1 MHNSTSDISDEV
13 IQKLNDSANR
23 VQINKFRE
31 TFNSLSNDHK
41 QCYLNITTLNGHAMA
56 MSFILVVVAKDQ
68 AVSTFRD
75 LLEKNQGFVFKVLS
89 NIAGHYSTI
98 LFKALFGRLN
108 QYKEEHIKHVIEK
121 QKSLSAIFSILNA
134 MEEQE
139 AVSTFHDLLERN
151 QDFAFSVL
159 RKISTHKLALFK
171 TLSNELDS
179 QQKEDYKV
187 YLETK
192 VTARVRFI
200 PRNFY
205 SNNKEGSSKLRTEN
219 SNTDSLGNESLAQ
232 KRKRSFQD
240 KFSTLNNSINFLS
253 NSAPLEE
260 TADQYGL
267 NPRSVVPKSTLMGNC
282 IVDLENQ
289 SCGELISWVNGE
301 QPSSSLQLS
310 ILEKFDRLDELEE
323 IHIEPVAK
331 RQHIL

>member
-68 AVSTFRD
+68 AVSIFRD
-75 LLEKNQGFVFKVLS
+75 LLEK
-89 NIAGHYSTI
+89 
-98 LFKALFGRLN
+98 
-108 QYKEEHIKHVIEK
+108 
-121 QKSLSAIFSILNA
+121 
-134 MEEQE
+134 
-139 AVSTFHDLLERN
+139 N

-159 RKISTHKLALFK
+159 RNISTHKLALFK

-240 KFSTLNNSINFLS
+240 EFSTLNNLINFLS